1 MKQTESFFS
10 KINIHIIQCDAEIQE
25 HIKITSQEEFDSYL
39 KNMHIHGLGGTDFR
53 PVFSLVDRLI
63 VSKYSEKYP
72 TLAFDDS
79 RKVAIVKLGYT
90 WTALSST
97 TSSLVSVSDY
107 DGTGVSRSEAR
118 IFHDAYNITKDE
130 VKDLLD
136 MMDEARFHMIMTQNV

>member
-1 MKQTESFFS
+1 METRNTIQTKVKEYVADILEDEVYNLEEVFT
-10 KINIHIIQCDAEIQE
+10 KAEIA
-25 HIKITSQEEFDSYL
+25 DAAA
-39 KNMHIHGLGGTDFR
+39 
-53 PVFSLVDRLI
+53 SLVDRLI

-97 TSSLVSVSDY
+97 TGSFVSVSNY